1 MLYIAQG
8 LLFKRADFTDG
19 SGERKSKPIA
29 IATTGTWRRE
39 EGGKKLILIDN
50 LHSVKKK
57 RKTDSI
63 QTLV

>member
-1 MLYIAQG
+1 MLYITQG

-29 IATTGTWRRE
+29 TTTGTWRRE

-57 RKTDSI
+57 KRKTDSI

>member
-29 IATTGTWRRE
+29 TTGTTWRQE

-57 RKTDSI
+57 KRKTDSI